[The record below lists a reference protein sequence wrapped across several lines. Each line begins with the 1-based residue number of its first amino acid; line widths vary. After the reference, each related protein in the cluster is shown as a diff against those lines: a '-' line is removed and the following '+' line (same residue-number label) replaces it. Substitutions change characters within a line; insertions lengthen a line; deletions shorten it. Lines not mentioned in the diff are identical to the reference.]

1 MPLAPPHHSGGRSN
15 PVATVVSFPPIDVPP
30 VAYTHYDDDGDHHH
44 DSSSLVVVSYY
55 YHPHWCRDDPPSVFV
70 AVGRDDDDDDDSD
83 RPEPN
88 GRGGP
93 IHHGPVRRSLDT
105 PESTGGAVPG
115 GHHHRRPGSV
125 ETGTWPSVRQSG
137 AGPSRPVRPY
147 HNHPIPNL
155 VGYTTPNIAF

>member
-44 DSSSLVVVSYY
+44 DSSSLVVSYY

-83 RPEPN
+83 RPGPN

-125 ETGTWPSVRQSG
+125 ETGTWPSVRLSG

-155 VGYTTPNIAF
+155 VEYTTPNIAF